1 MIAYIM
7 KTRKMGFKE
16 AISLV
21 RAKRKNIC
29 PNLGFERQLKQYE
42 KDILYPAQAKVN
54 LKKTVS
60 EKISEERRTSYNHFA
75 FKNIQDHFKD

>member
-1 MIAYIM
+1 M
-7 KTRKMGFKE
+7 KNRKIGFRE
-16 AISLV
+16 AIALA

-42 KDILYPAQAKVN
+42 KELLYPAQAKVN

-60 EKISEERRTSYNHFA
+60 EKISEERKTSYNHFA
-75 FKNIQDHFKD
+75 FKNIQDNFKD